1 MRHATLSVFL
11 LLAMLPVLADNHV
24 PQPADGA
31 TSKVAFLEDYGR
43 LAPKGL
49 PRNRYL
55 SFTASGAE
63 GREVSQVHLLPITRF
78 PPEASFPDID
88 EAVVA
93 ESLTFLDRQVR
104 ARFDGKVSIAAKE
117 KPADVELAVVISGIS
132 IQEKGFKPT
141 DLVPARI
148 VVNRVK
154 KRLLGDSLVAAVTVQ
169 LKLKDAKT
177 GEILRES
184 FRHFAGKGIG
194 HSKDDDLEV
203 TFEALEPALKDAA
216 EFVAD
221 QAGPKL

>member
-1 MRHATLSVFL
+1 MTVRILCSLML
-11 LLAMLPVLADNHV
+11 LVAASAFADNHV
-24 PQPADGA
+24 PQPSDGVA
-31 TSKVAFLEDYGR
+31 SKVQFLEDYGR
-43 LAPKGL
+43 LQPKGL

-55 SFTASGAE
+55 SFTANGAE
-63 GREVSQVHLLPITRF
+63 GREITKVHLLPITRF
-78 PPEASFPDID
+78 PSGTSFPDI
-88 EAVVA
+88 EEPVVA

-104 ARFDGKVSIAAKE
+104 SRFGKKVQIVGKDAATD
-117 KPADVELAVVISGIS
+117 AELSVVISGIS

-169 LKLKDAKT
+169 LKLKDAKS

-184 FRHFAGKGIG
+184 FRHFAGKGVG

-203 TFEALEPALKDAA
+203 TFEKLEPALKDAA